1 MEENDKLLDKGEGSE
16 KDNEKKVVSHKL
28 DNFRFIDGLRGIA
41 AIGVFFNNVFDE
53 FFHLETEDERDHP
66 DDHGGGVNRPP
77 DYFRDTPVKIIY
89 QGTLWV
95 ALFFIIS
102 GFVLTLRYF

>member
-1 MEENDKLLDKGEGSE
+1 MEETDKLLNKGEESE
-16 KDNEKKVVSHKL
+16 KDDEKKVISYKL
-28 DNFRFIDGLRGIA
+28 DNFRFLDGLRGIA
-41 AIGVFFNNVFDE
+41 ALGVFFNNVFDE
-53 FFHLETEDERDHP
+53 FFHLETADERDHP
-66 DDHGGGVNRPP
+66 DEEKGGVTRPP

-102 GFVLTLRYF
+102 GFVLTLRFF